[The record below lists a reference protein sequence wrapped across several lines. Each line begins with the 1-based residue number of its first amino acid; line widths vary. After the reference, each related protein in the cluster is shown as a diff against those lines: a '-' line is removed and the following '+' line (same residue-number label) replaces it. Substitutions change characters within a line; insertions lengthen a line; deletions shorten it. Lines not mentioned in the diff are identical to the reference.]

1 MQPTAPLLG
10 LVTLSVLFSATSCAQ
25 PASPTYGERLGWGPD
40 QRILIFHNDDAGMS
54 HESNLGTIEGFEKG
68 LLTSCSTM
76 MPCSWVPEWADYLK
90 EHPEIDNGLHLT
102 LTSEW
107 NHYRWGPVAGRDAV
121 PGLVDAQGYMHR
133 GVVETISNASAD
145 EVEKEIR
152 AQIALAE
159 KLGMPITHL
168 DSHMGTLFYSPEFF
182 ERYVRIGIEKQIPIM
197 IMDPKNLEGA
207 NRGAAEAANLAQA
220 VQLAWDGGLPVL
232 DHLMTSTADTS
243 DPDEM
248 IDALI
253 QNLRDLKPGITQI
266 ILHGTRPGQNFGAIS
281 SSGGKREA
289 ELEMV
294 LSDRV
299 KQVIEE
305 EGIVLT
311 TYKEL
316 MARRQQV
323 AAGTN

>member
-1 MQPTAPLLG
+1 MHPTATVLG
-10 LVTLSVLFSATSCAQ
+10 FLALNMILTGASFAQ
-25 PASPTYGERLGWGPD
+25 TAQATYGERLGWGPKD
-40 QRILIFHNDDAGMS
+40 RILIFHNDDVGMS

-102 LTSEW
+102 MTSEW

-121 PGLVDAQGYMHR
+121 PGLVDAEGYMHR
-133 GVVETISNASAD
+133 GVREAITHASAD

-152 AQIALAE
+152 AQVALAE
-159 KLGMPITHL
+159 RLGIPITHL
-168 DSHMGTLFYSPEFF
+168 DSHMGTLFYSPAFF
-182 ERYVRIGIEKQIPIM
+182 ERYVKIGIEKQIPIM

-207 NRGAAEAANLAQA
+207 NQSAADAANLAQA
-220 VQLAWDGGLPVL
+220 VQHVWEGGLPVL
-232 DHLMTSTADTS
+232 DYLMTSTADTS
-243 DPDEM
+243 DPNEM
-248 IDALI
+248 IETLI
-253 QNLRDLKPGITQI
+253 RNLRNLKPGITQI

-299 KQVIEE
+299 KEVIKE
-305 EGIVLT
+305 EGIILT
-311 TYKEL
+311 GYKEL

-323 AAGTN
+323 PAGTN